1 MSGAMETGPARR
13 QDTDVLSELPGE
25 LMMWVLIASEI
36 LVFGAGLLACLGV
49 RIGDPVQFASDQA
62 LLDRTA
68 AAINTFA
75 LVTSG
80 FCAAAAV
87 RAREAGK
94 RGIARRWLFAAGC
107 LGIVFLAVKA
117 MEYASKMA
125 LGIGIET
132 SPFFTFYFL
141 LTGFHA
147 LHVVAGVGLLA
158 FVAWADSLRNMEAA
172 VAFWHL
178 VDLIWVL
185 LLPIIYVL
193 R

>member
-1 MSGAMETGPARR
+1 METGPARR
-13 QDTDVLSELPGE
+13 QGTDVLSELPGE

-125 LGIGIET
+125 IGIGIET